1 MRPISGRD
9 HWAHSARE
17 GAVVVSPASQ
27 ETGRGVTEVF
37 HESLERRVAVRTLFS
52 TDTVLR
58 RRGLI
63 AVGAA
68 SMLALAAC
76 SSGSGTE
83 TAEDIVAAGSGDDG
97 KITLVNCG
105 HEIVLD
111 APAERLITVNQGAT
125 ESALAVGGA
134 DRMIGTAYLDDEI
147 SPRWAEA
154 YGQIPVLA
162 PQYPDRETVLEQRPD
177 LIGASYASAFDD
189 KELGSRASFDE
200 LGIATYLSPFAC
212 DDKADRS
219 DPTWESIEGEIAD
232 YGLLLGRSAEADELI
247 AAQREVLADLT
258 AQSVGEGVSVLWWDG
273 GTDAPFVGAGEGGPQ
288 LIMDAVGATNIF
300 ADVSGNWA
308 DVSWEDVLTA
318 DPDLIVLI
326 ESAPGSAEEKR
337 EYIESDP
344 ALKDLTA
351 VREGAFVTIPFSAS
365 TPGPRTVEGAERL
378 ADHLADD

>member
-1 MRPISGRD
+1 M
-9 HWAHSARE
+9 
-17 GAVVVSPASQ
+17 VVSPASQ
-27 ETGRGVTEVF
+27 ETGRGVTDVF
-37 HESLERRVAVRTLFS
+37 HEKMERRVAVRTLFTPDS
-52 TDTVLR
+52 PLR
-58 RRGLI
+58 RRGLV
-63 AVGAA
+63 AVGATG
-68 SMLALAAC
+68 MLALAAC
-76 SSGSGTE
+76 SSGTGTD
-83 TAEDIVAAGSGDDG
+83 TSSDAAGAARAGDET
-97 KITLVNCG
+97 ITLINCG

-111 APAERLITVNQGAT
+111 APADRLITVNQGAT

-134 DRMIGTAYLDDEI
+134 DQMIGTAYLDDQI

-189 KELGSRASFDE
+189 KALGSRESFDE

-212 DDKADRS
+212 EDKADRS

-232 YGLLLGRSAEADELI
+232 YGLLLGRTAEADELI
-247 AAQREVLADLT
+247 DAQREVLAALA
-258 AQSVGEGVSVLWWDG
+258 AQNAGDGVSVLWWDG
-273 GTDAPFVGAGEGGPQ
+273 GTDTPFVGAGEGGPQ

-326 ESAPGSAEEKR
+326 EFAPGSADEKR
-337 EYIESDP
+337 AYIEADP
-344 ALKDLTA
+344 ALQDLTA

-378 ADHLADD
+378 ADHLTDD